1 LDVRAIGKKSG
12 YQEEVECM
20 KVIVDRDLC
29 EGIGNCVA
37 IAPGV
42 FELDE
47 ENKVVATHIDSVSE
61 EKIREAAESCPL
73 EAIILQDDE
82 GDQIYP

>member
-1 LDVRAIGKKSG
+1 
-12 YQEEVECM
+12 M

-42 FELDE
+42 FALDKQ
-47 ENKVVATHIDSVSE
+47 NKAVATHIESISQ

-73 EAIILQDDE
+73 DAIILQDDQGE
-82 GDQIYP
+82 QIYP

>member
-1 LDVRAIGKKSG
+1 
-12 YQEEVECM
+12 M

-29 EGIGNCVA
+29 QGIGNCVA

-42 FELDE
+42 FQLDKQ
-47 ENKVVATHIDSVSE
+47 NKAVATDIESASQ

-73 EAIILQDDE
+73 DAIVLEDDE
-82 GDQIYP
+82 GEQIYP

>member
-1 LDVRAIGKKSG
+1 
-12 YQEEVECM
+12 M

-47 ENKVVATHIDSVSE
+47 ENKVVATNIESVSE

-73 EAIILQDDE
+73 DAIILQDDDGE
-82 GDQIYP
+82 QIYP

>member
-1 LDVRAIGKKSG
+1 
-12 YQEEVECM
+12 M
-20 KVIVDRDLC
+20 KVIVDRGLC

-42 FELDE
+42 FSLDNQ
-47 ENKVVATHIDSVSE
+47 NKAVAKQIESVSL

-73 EAIILQDDE
+73 DAIVLQDDE
-82 GDQIYP
+82 GEQLYP